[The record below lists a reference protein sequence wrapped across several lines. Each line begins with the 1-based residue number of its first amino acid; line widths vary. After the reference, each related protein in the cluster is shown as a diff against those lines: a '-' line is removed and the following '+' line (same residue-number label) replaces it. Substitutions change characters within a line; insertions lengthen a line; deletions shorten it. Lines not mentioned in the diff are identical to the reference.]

1 MNKNV
6 LIGIALAVVVVAI
19 AAAALLMHKPPSGG
33 ATATAPSSGEKAY
46 LYSVR
51 LGGQVV
57 QMSVVYIPLK
67 DGAVYGELTPQGS
80 EYYMFKDNG
89 VINVLVQVNGI
100 YRKYTYFSRPME
112 ICVNS
117 TATTTVAGEQLTVTD
132 SKCRPSAAPLPT
144 VKSFDELFMFS
155 LDMQLVKLKLYR
167 YIPWLPDPV
176 WKKSGTAQTPF
187 GEATVYTNTTEVPIM
202 WGLNAVFNYE
212 KQVLKDGSVYLF
224 KFQLAYG
231 TQVVATLT
239 YTLQNITTVTPELRN
254 AINELYKDVSAKP
267 GGGLDI
273 LKVAQKIGMSYDG
286 EWPAAIVFFDLQ
298 CPYCALLFKYNYT
311 LFQGH
316 KLVLVDLVVHP
327 DALPAHERLRCLY
340 QTSPDEVIPTLRVLY
355 ERFLAQDPNYTSV
368 LPQSRCPF
376 DASAGQQLATLLAGQ
391 DAGTPIVVVV
401 YPNGTYTM
409 VIGNHPAEIAK
420 ALKG

>member
-6 LIGIALAVVVVAI
+6 LIGAI
-19 AAAALLMHKPPSGG
+19 LAAAAIGIVAAVALMYKPPQGGVATVPPSGDRVYVYIVKL
-33 ATATAPSSGEKAY
+33 E
-46 LYSVR
+46 
-51 LGGQVV
+51 GGGST
-57 QMSVVYIPLK
+57 QMRVYYIPLR
-67 DGAVYGELTPQGS
+67 DGAVYGQVVNQGAM
-80 EYYMFKDNG
+80 YFMVKDNG
-89 VINVLVQVNGI
+89 VINVLVQGQDT
-100 YRKYTYFSRPME
+100 YQKYTYFSRLME
-112 ICVNS
+112 ICINS
-117 TATTTVAGEQLTVTD
+117 SITATIAGEKLTLTN
-132 SKCRPSAAPLPT
+132 SQCSPSASPLPT
-144 VKSFDELFMFS
+144 VKSFDELVM
-155 LDMQLVKLKLYR
+155 LYLHMH
-167 YIPWLPDPV
+167 IPWLQGPV
-176 WKKSGTAQTPF
+176 SSSDWKKSGTAQTPF

-202 WGLNAVFNYE
+202 FGLNAVLNYE

-239 YTLQNITTVTPELRN
+239 YTLQNITTVTPELKDV
-254 AINELYKDVSAKP
+254 INELYKDVVAKP

-298 CPYCALLFKYNYT
+298 CIYCALLFKYNYT

-316 KLVLVDLVVHP
+316 KLVLVDLIVHP
-327 DALPAHERLRCLY
+327 GALPAHEQLRCLY

-355 ERFLAQDPNYTSV
+355 DRFLAQDPNYTSV

-376 DASAGQQLATLLAGQ
+376 DVSAGQQLATLLAGENV
-391 DAGTPIVVVV
+391 GTPMVVVV
-401 YPNGTYTM
+401 YPNGTYTL
-409 VIGNHPAEIAK
+409 VVGYRPAEIAK

>member
-6 LIGIALAVVVVAI
+6 LTGIALAAVVVVI
-19 AAAALLMHKPPSGG
+19 VAAALLMHKPPSGG
-33 ATATAPSSGEKAY
+33 ATATASSSAEKAY

-51 LGGQVV
+51 LQGGQAV

-67 DGAVYGELTPQGS
+67 DGTVYGELTPQGS
-80 EYYMFKDNG
+80 IYFMFKDSG
-89 VINVLVQVNGI
+89 VINILAQGNGI
-100 YRKYTYFSRPME
+100 YRKHTYFSRLME
-112 ICVNS
+112 VCANS
-117 TATTTVAGEQLTVTD
+117 TATTTVAGEQLTVTN
-132 SKCRPSAAPLPT
+132 SQCIPSADPLPT
-144 VKSFDELFMFS
+144 VKSFDELFMLS
-155 LDMQLVKLKLYR
+155 LYRQLYKLDLYR
-167 YIPWLPDPV
+167 YIPWLPSPV

-202 WGLNAVFNYE
+202 FGLNAVLNYE

-239 YTLQNITTVTPELRN
+239 YTLQNVTTVTPELRN
-254 AINELYKDVSAKP
+254 VINELYRDVSAEP

-273 LKVAQKIGMSYDG
+273 LRVAQKIGISYDG
-286 EWPAAIVFFDLQ
+286 RWPAAVVFFDLQ

-316 KLVLVDLVVHP
+316 KLVLVDLIVHP
-327 DALPAHERLRCLY
+327 DVLPAHEQLRCLY
-340 QTSPDEVIPTLRVLY
+340 QTSPDEVIPTLKVLY
-355 ERFLAQDPNYTSV
+355 DRFLAQDPNYTSV

-376 DASAGQQLATLLAGQ
+376 DASAGRQLAALLAGHVW
-391 DAGTPIVVVV
+391 TPMVVVV
-401 YPNGTYTM
+401 YPNGTYTL
-409 VIGNHPAEIAK
+409 VVGYRPAEIAK

>member
-6 LIGIALAVVVVAI
+6 LIGIALAAVVVAI
-19 AAAALLMHKPPSGG
+19 AAAALLMHKPPSGD
-33 ATATAPSSGEKAY
+33 ATATAPSSAEKVY

-51 LGGQVV
+51 LQGGQAV
-57 QMSVVYIPLK
+57 QMSAVYIPLK
-67 DGAVYGELTPQGS
+67 DGAVYGQLTPQGS
-80 EYYMFKDNG
+80 TYFMVKDNG
-89 VINVLVQVNGI
+89 VINVLVQGQGT
-100 YRKYTYFSRPME
+100 YQKYTYFSRLME
-112 ICVNS
+112 ICTNS
-117 TATTTVAGEQLTVTD
+117 TITTTIAGEKLTLTN
-132 SKCRPSAAPLPT
+132 SQCTPSAAPLPT
-144 VKSFDELFMFS
+144 VKSFDEWVMLI
-155 LDMQLVKLKLYR
+155 LE
-167 YIPWLPDPV
+167 LPGPSSSFG

-224 KFQLAYG
+224 KAQLAYG

-239 YTLQNITTVTPELRN
+239 YTLQNITTVTPEIRN
-254 AINELYKDVSAKP
+254 VINELYKDVAAKP
-267 GGGLDI
+267 GGGRDI

-298 CPYCALLFKYNYT
+298 CRYCAELFKYNYT

-327 DALPAHERLRCLY
+327 DAQPAHEQLRCLY
-340 QTSPDEVIPTLRVLY
+340 QSSPKDVIPTLRVVY
-355 ERFLAQDPNYTSV
+355 DRFLARDPNFTSA
-368 LPQSRCPF
+368 LPQQRCSF
-376 DASAGQQLATLLAGQ
+376 DSQASMQLATLLAGQ
-391 DAGTPIVVVV
+391 NVGTPMVVVV
-401 YPNGTYTM
+401 YPDDTYT
-409 VIGNHPAEIAK
+409 VIVGYQPAEIAK

>member
-1 MNKNV
+1 MNNKV
-6 LIGIALAVVVVAI
+6 LIGIALAAVVVAI

-51 LGGQVV
+51 LEGGEAV
-57 QMSVVYIPLK
+57 QMSAVYIPLK
-67 DGAVYGELTPQGS
+67 DGAVYGQLTPQGS
-80 EYYMFKDNG
+80 TYFMVKDNG
-89 VINVLVQVNGI
+89 VINILAQGNGT
-100 YRKYTYFSRPME
+100 YQKYTYFSRLME
-112 ICVNS
+112 ICTNS
-117 TATTTVAGEQLTVTD
+117 TVTTTVAGEQLTITN
-132 SKCRPSAAPLPT
+132 SQCTPSATSLPT
-144 VKSFDELFMFS
+144 AKNFDELVM
-155 LDMQLVKLKLYR
+155 LIQG
-167 YIPWLPDPV
+167 LPGPASSSN
-176 WKKSGTAQTPF
+176 WKKAGTAQTPF

-202 WGLNAVFNYE
+202 LGLNAVLNYE
-212 KQVLKDGSVYLF
+212 KQVLQDGTVYLF
-224 KFQLAYG
+224 KVQLAYG

-254 AINELYKDVSAKP
+254 VINELYKDVSAKP

-273 LKVAQKIGMSYDG
+273 LRVAQKIGMSYEG

-316 KLVLVDLVVHP
+316 KLVLVDLIVHP
-327 DALPAHERLRCLY
+327 DVLPAHEQLRCLY
-340 QTSPDEVIPTLRVLY
+340 QTSPDEVIPTLRVVY
-355 ERFLAQDPNYTSV
+355 DRFLAQDPNYTSV

-376 DASAGQQLATLLAGQ
+376 DASAGRQLATLLAGKS
-391 DAGTPIVVVV
+391 AATPMVVVV
-401 YPNGTYTM
+401 YPNGTYTLA
-409 VIGNHPAEIAK
+409 VGYRPAEIAK